1 MKKNKSSER
10 GKSENEQRKINFL
23 KNNLMAF
30 RLALK
35 IYPEKM
41 ITMFIAYVA
50 YSFLI
55 FFSYTYML
63 NYVVNGLQLGKPIS
77 MLLTYVA
84 VMSVL
89 GVIGEILF
97 SLYNRYYLTI
107 INKRS
112 EVRINKIIFKR
123 SVESD
128 IANYEDPAMY
138 DLYRRVVSSG
148 VASIDMVIDS
158 ITGVLTKIVNIGTS
172 AWLLLKI
179 DPVLIFFAVV
189 PIAINFLQRVIV
201 KLQRGLDV
209 ESYAIRRRRDY
220 PQRVF
225 YEREFA
231 KEVRLT
237 KIHKVMMRRFNE
249 AIKEYRHL
257 LHTKGLVVAL
267 LNLLLKIGVNT
278 ISIGGAQIYA
288 VYHALVTGNVLIGDC
303 LVIFS
308 VIENFSGNI
317 LYISSNLSTFR
328 TIGYNFQDYRDY
340 MERGEKI
347 NQNRGGPC
355 AEDKGDI
362 ELRGVSFRY
371 NGAQKDTLHDINTT
385 IHSGERIAI
394 VGNNGAGKTTLVKL
408 LMRLYNPTRGEIRY
422 DGRNI
427 TEYDLVSYRDRYGVV
442 FQDYKQIAMSVAEN
456 VLGRPYCEEDEQT
469 VINALKSAGIWNKIE
484 NLPQGIHTCMTKEF
498 DENGL
503 FLSGGESQKL
513 AIAGI
518 YAKNCS
524 VVILDEPS
532 SALDPLAESE
542 MYEHMYSACEG
553 KTLIF
558 ISHRLSSAVSAD
570 RIIHM
575 EDGRIIEE
583 GSHEELMKNGGSY
596 AQMFTMQAE
605 NYN

>member
-1 MKKNKSSER
+1 
-10 GKSENEQRKINFL
+10 
-23 KNNLMAF
+23 
-30 RLALK
+30 
-35 IYPEKM
+35 
-41 ITMFIAYVA
+41 
-50 YSFLI
+50 
-55 FFSYTYML
+55 
-63 NYVVNGLQLGKPIS
+63 
-77 MLLTYVA
+77 
-84 VMSVL
+84 
-89 GVIGEILF
+89 
-97 SLYNRYYLTI
+97 
-107 INKRS
+107 
-112 EVRINKIIFKR
+112 
-123 SVESD
+123 
-128 IANYEDPAMY
+128 
-138 DLYRRVVSSG
+138 
-148 VASIDMVIDS
+148 
-158 ITGVLTKIVNIGTS
+158 
-172 AWLLLKI
+172 
-179 DPVLIFFAVV
+179 
-189 PIAINFLQRVIV
+189 
-201 KLQRGLDV
+201 
-209 ESYAIRRRRDY
+209 
-220 PQRVF
+220 
-225 YEREFA
+225 
-231 KEVRLT
+231 
-237 KIHKVMMRRFNE
+237 MRRFNE

-553 KTLIF
+553 KTMIF